1 MKTLLISHIAD
12 ADGIS
17 PIILL
22 NLVLEDFDYK
32 LFEISDVEPFMQKF
46 IDNELYK
53 NYDQVYITDLSL
65 TLNICKQIDNI
76 PELKEK
82 LLVFDH
88 HQSNL
93 FVNDYDFATV
103 VVKNEEGRMECGTS
117 LFYKYLKAT
126 FPDSLINNQVV
137 SEYVELVREGD
148 TWDFLNDYE
157 EKARDF
163 GLLFSLYT
171 RERFINNFTDI
182 LKNNSSDLFSEREIY
197 LLSIEKERMQSYIDN
212 KLKQVYFAKI
222 DNYRVGV
229 VFAENYR
236 SVLGNYLS
244 KYFEDKIDFVIII
257 NMSRSISYRTIKD
270 INVGEFAKVYGGSG
284 HKKAAG
290 SPLPS
295 QLREQVMKLIYKE
308 MVIENES

>member
-32 LFEISDVEPFMQKF
+32 LFEVSDVEPFMQEF
-46 IDNELYK
+46 INQKLYK
-53 NYDQVYITDLSL
+53 DYNQVYITDLSL
-65 TLNICKQIDNI
+65 TLNICKQIDDI

-103 VVKNEEGRMECGTS
+103 IVKNEEGCMECGTS
-117 LFYKYLKAT
+117 LFYKYLKET
-126 FPDSLINNQVV
+126 FSNSYINNEVV

-148 TWDFLNDYE
+148 TWDFLSDYE
-157 EKARDF
+157 EKARDLS
-163 GLLFSLYT
+163 LLFSYT

-182 LKNNSSDLFSEREIY
+182 IKNDSNDLFSERESY
-197 LLSIEKERMQSYIDN
+197 LLSIEKERIEIYLEE
-212 KLKQVYFAKI
+212 KKKQVYFAEI
-222 DNYRVGV
+222 DNYRVGI

-236 SVLGNYLS
+236 SILGNYLS
-244 KYFEDKIDFVIII
+244 KYYEDKCDFVIII
-257 NMSRSISYRTIKD
+257 NVSRSISYRTIKEV
-270 INVGEFAKVYGGSG
+270 NVGEFAKVYGGSG
-284 HKKAAG
+284 HKKASG
-290 SPLPS
+290 SPLPFKF
-295 QLREQVMKLIYKE
+295 REQIISLIYE
-308 MVIENES
+308 GIIFEDEN